1 MNTNQKFATHNMP
14 AGIHKPVLKIVGL
27 GGGGSNAINRMV
39 ELGLGGVEF
48 IACNTDAQALKSSLA
63 QTKIQLGPHST
74 RGLGAGGNPSVGE
87 VAAEESAKELAA
99 ALAGADMV
107 FLTAGMGGGTGTGA
121 ISVAARI
128 ARSIGAV
135 TVAVVTTPFSF
146 EVGRRQ
152 NNARDGLAKLR
163 PHTDTLITIPND
175 RLLNVA
181 PRDLPLEMAFRM
193 ADDVLRQGI
202 QGISELITEPGLIN
216 VDFAHIRNVMQS
228 GGGSLMTI
236 GIGQGDRKA
245 KKAIEA
251 ALNHPLIDSFNLEH
265 ASGIIVNFTAGKD
278 LSFAEVIE
286 AMNELQEKTHN
297 QAEII
302 PGIINDDR
310 MGDRVQV
317 IMIITGVG
325 ATPIDVPVRMQ
336 RQPIS
341 TVPAAQPAR
350 TEAAAL
356 QNSVGRPAPARV
368 MEPALYETSSY
379 QTDLDIPA
387 FLRRRNR

>member
-87 VAAEESAKELAA
+87 VAAEESAKEIAA

-175 RLLNVA
+175 RLLSVA

-336 RQPIS
+336 RQS
-341 TVPAAQPAR
+341 TSSAPAAQPAR
-350 TEAAAL
+350 AEAAAL